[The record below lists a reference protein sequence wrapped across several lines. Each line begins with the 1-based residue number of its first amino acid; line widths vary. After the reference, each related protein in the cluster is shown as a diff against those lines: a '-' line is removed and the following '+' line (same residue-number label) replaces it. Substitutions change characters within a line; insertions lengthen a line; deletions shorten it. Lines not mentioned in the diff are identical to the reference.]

1 MYARITKLFYNAFL
15 KNVLENT
22 FMINLASPAVLKDT
36 RVYHLVP
43 KNLTDTNLAVE
54 IRAKKWEFLNIY
66 LMKILTAHRKE

>member
-54 IRAKKWEFLNIY
+54 ICAKKWEFLNIY

>member
-54 IRAKKWEFLNIY
+54 ICAKKWEFLNIY
-66 LMKILTAHRKE
+66 LMKILTAYRKE

>member
-15 KNVLENT
+15 KNVLDNT

-36 RVYHLVP
+36 RVYNLVS
-43 KNLTDTNLAVE
+43 KNLTDANLAVE
-54 IRAKKWEFLNIY
+54 ICAKKWEFLNIY

>member
-1 MYARITKLFYNAFL
+1 
-15 KNVLENT
+15 
-22 FMINLASPAVLKDT
+22 MINLASPAVLKDT

-43 KNLTDTNLAVE
+43 KNLTDTNLAVQ

>member
-36 RVYHLVP
+36 RMYHLVP
-43 KNLTDTNLAVE
+43 KNLTDANLAVE
-54 IRAKKWEFLNIY
+54 ICAKK
-66 LMKILTAHRKE
+66 

>member
-43 KNLTDTNLAVE
+43 KNLTDANLAVE
-54 IRAKKWEFLNIY
+54 ICAKKWEFLTIY